1 MSTGNVARGNVNEAR
16 LEREK
21 CGFVPAASGFEV
33 PSQTFLARTR
43 EAYHLDG
50 PGGQMPL
57 VSVGAFER
65 NAVPVDALEL
75 ITREIVPEG
84 GQ

>member
-1 MSTGNVARGNVNEAR
+1 MSTGNVARGNVSEAR

-21 CGFVPAASGFEV
+21 CGFEV